1 MNSTDFFDLL
11 SENPER
17 FLALLKKLGIELWD
31 AQKEAYRAAFK
42 YPEVYVRTAN
52 ATGKCLALDTPLPTP
67 SGWTTMGE
75 VAVGDTL
82 FDEEGNQCRVVQAFA
97 PFLADAYR
105 VEFDDGTSIVADGEH
120 LWRAFTYNDKTQI
133 RRRDWGKHKSEAPL
147 YDWRNAWDETRV
159 VSTDEMRASL
169 RWRRGTYNWFIP
181 CAREIKTEKT
191 DLQTTCQ
198 TARTVTNIVPVG
210 KRFVR
215 CIKVDSPRHLYL
227 AGEGFVPT
235 HNTFLSGV
243 LGVAFLFCYRPSKV
257 IYIATKIEQ
266 SQRQSWMEFLRIYW
280 KVREFLAGI
289 RDSPLVL
296 PEPLAHKLN
305 LGDDWFATVWGGSHA
320 DPEAYH
326 GFHGRNML
334 IIIDEASG
342 IDDEIRI
349 AVDRCLTGKNN
360 HLVALGNPLRRVGW
374 FYADQ
379 QKTAKHRKVLH
390 ISALDSPNVVAG
402 REVVPGLVT
411 AEKIQQ
417 RREEYGEASAFWQS
431 AVLGEFPQEASEAL
445 IPWNAIDMARVRHIE
460 PDYGRLSIGVDVARQ
475 GKDQSVIVVL
485 AGDTV
490 VELDE
495 LSKHDTMAVAG
506 WVLSCLRRLH
516 MKTVAVDGTGI
527 GAGVIDRLREEG
539 INVLEWQSGGASRR
553 PEVYLNAKA
562 DWGMDLRERFM
573 RGRIAI
579 PDHPRLM
586 QELAA
591 WEIDFMGD
599 GRLKIVDPPKSPDYA
614 DALLIAHWAQGPATL
629 KEKIVS
635 GGETYTAKLA
645 W

>member
-1 MNSTDFFDLL
+1 MNANDFFDLL

-31 AQKEAYRAAFK
+31 AQKEVYRAAFK

-52 ATGKCLALDTPLPTP
+52 ATGK
-67 SGWTTMGE
+67 
-75 VAVGDTL
+75 
-82 FDEEGNQCRVVQAFA
+82 
-97 PFLADAYR
+97 
-105 VEFDDGTSIVADGEH
+105 
-120 LWRAFTYNDKTQI
+120 
-133 RRRDWGKHKSEAPL
+133 
-147 YDWRNAWDETRV
+147 
-159 VSTDEMRASL
+159 
-169 RWRRGTYNWFIP
+169 
-181 CAREIKTEKT
+181 
-191 DLQTTCQ
+191 
-198 TARTVTNIVPVG
+198 
-210 KRFVR
+210 
-215 CIKVDSPRHLYL
+215 
-227 AGEGFVPT
+227 
-235 HNTFLSGV
+235 TFLSGV

-280 KVREFLAGI
+280 KVRQFLSEV
-289 RDSPLVL
+289 RDGPLVL

-326 GFHGRNML
+326 GFHGRDML

-374 FYADQ
+374 FYTDQ
-379 QKTAKHRKVLH
+379 QKDAKHRKVIH

-411 AEKIQQ
+411 AEKIKQ
-417 RREEYGEASAFWQS
+417 RREEYGENSAFWQS
-431 AVLGEFPQEASEAL
+431 AVLGEFPQEASGAL
-445 IPWNAIDMARVRHIE
+445 IPWDAIDAARVRHIE
-460 PDYGRLSIGVDVARQ
+460 PDYERLSIGVDVARY
-475 GKDQSVIVVL
+475 GSDQSVIVVL
-485 AGDTV
+485 AGDSV
-490 VELDE
+490 AEISE
-495 LSKHDTMAVAG
+495 LSKHDTMSVAG
-506 WVLSCLRRLH
+506 WVKDCLRRWRT
-516 MKTVAVDGTGI
+516 KTVAVDEPGL

-539 INVLEWQSGGASRR
+539 INVMAWQPGGAPRR
-553 PEVYLNAKA
+553 KELYLNAKA
-562 DWGMDLRERFM
+562 EAAADLRERFV
-573 RGRIAI
+573 RNGIAI
-579 PDHPRLM
+579 PDHHRLT

-591 WEIDFMGD
+591 WTYEFMGD
-599 GRLKIVDPPKSPDYA
+599 GRMKVIDPRKSPDYA
-614 DALLIAHWAQGPATL
+614 DALLIAHWAQGPTTL